1 MQNRLK
7 SKVLWVSLA
16 SAIITFLINAGLID
30 TGMSET
36 ATQGVNILLTLL
48 VTFGIVNN
56 PTDGDGF

>member
-56 PTDGDGF
+56 PTNGDGF